1 MKLYDIKSK
10 QIVELE
16 YIANSE
22 GTFYISSL
30 SSSKLKSYGYKKV
43 IEDDYPIITD
53 PYKEVV
59 SSGEE
64 KTNEYK
70 LTHALADISLDI
82 AKSLKT
88 REISLAFEATLE
100 NLPGGLNVENVGV
113 VDCGRQHLANVS
125 SLIKILEAT
134 NQPDIDFRL
143 YDNSYTK
150 INLAQ
155 LKALEIAIIIKG
167 NEIYAKK
174 WALEVELS
182 NASNIDEAKAIVW

>member
-1 MKLYDIKSK
+1 MKLYDIQTKE
-10 QIVELE
+10 IVELNT
-16 YIANSE
+16 IMKSS
-22 GTFYISSL
+22 GTYYTDKL
-30 SSSKLKSYGYKKV
+30 STEDLKSYGYLKV
-43 IEDDYPIITD
+43 SENEQPINTD

-64 KTNEYK
+64 TINEYK

-113 VDCGRQHLANVS
+113 VDCGRQHLTNVS
-125 SLIKILEAT
+125 SLIKVLEAT
-134 NQPDIDFRL
+134 NQDSIDFRL

-150 INLAQ
+150 LNLAQ

-174 WALEVELS
+174 WALEAELS